1 MHASR
6 RAATLTTNAHVARM
20 ESAAPVPFRINERS
34 DAIPVATL
42 FGDEASGDV
51 FAAVSALAA
60 RVGAPLSCESIPAS
74 LARVG
79 TVGRIGVPAIA
90 LDLMVQQRVVIS
102 STFGQDSL
110 APVSRLFRGLQ
121 RRADVLVDVRR
132 RATLPR
138 SAASFAGIVRD
149 VTLFSHRTID
159 RVPVQTSPAAEVL
172 AEQWARARRAAE
184 LAFSMA
190 SSEQRPILLVLPVG
204 RGTQA
209 QKYFTDAL
217 EREARVRRVPPV
229 RTVKAGLLSALLS
242 GSASERWLIV
252 SVMPIDAV
260 SAMADEAMGDTG
272 PWPVISHA
280 PDATFYDVPVAASSD
295 PLAHLLVLVGL
306 LQHGGRA
313 ELAQSLEQSVLLTE
327 GARARMEEELGSPI
341 AVPADAFMKGVLAN
355 WGRRAPS
362 VASPGPRFAL
372 VTGVEVA
379 GLRLRIESSLSP
391 AGLRD
396 AMSPALM
403 AAGLE
408 VASLRGSLVAPAD
421 GGPQY
426 DVRVRGRLGEPALS
440 DDAAVGLVRAIGGPL
455 RCVAVEPWVPVRAPG
470 DRARYRV
477 ARAR

>member
-6 RAATLTTNAHVARM
+6 RAATLRTHAHVAPM
-20 ESAAPVPFRINERS
+20 ESAASVRGCALEGP

-42 FGDEASGDV
+42 FGDEASAGV
-51 FAAVSALAA
+51 FSAASALAA
-60 RVGAPLSCESIPAS
+60 RIGAPLGCQSIPAS

-79 TVGRIGVPAIA
+79 TVGRIGVPATA
-90 LDLMVQQRVVIS
+90 LDVMVQQRVVIS
-102 STFGQDSL
+102 STFGRDPL

-132 RATLPR
+132 RASLPR
-138 SAASFAGIVRD
+138 SAASSAGIVRD

-159 RVPVQTSPAAEVL
+159 RVPVQTAPAAEVL

-190 SSEQRPILLVLPVG
+190 SSEQRPILLVVPVG

-217 EREARVRRVPPV
+217 EREARVRRVPRV

-242 GSASERWLIV
+242 GSASERWLIA

-272 PWPVISHA
+272 PWPVVSHA

-295 PLAHLLVLVGL
+295 PLAHLLVLVSL

-313 ELAQSLEQSVLLTE
+313 EPAQSLERSMLLTDA
-327 GARARMEEELGSPI
+327 ARARMEEELGSPI
-341 AVPADAFMKGVLAN
+341 AVPADAFLQGVLAN
-355 WGRRAPS
+355 WGRRATS
-362 VASPGPRFAL
+362 VAAPSPRVAL

-379 GLRLRIESSLSP
+379 GLRLRIESTLSP

-396 AMSPALM
+396 AMSPALT

-408 VASLRGSLVAPAD
+408 VASLRGTVVDPAE
-421 GGPQY
+421 GGPRY

-440 DDAAVGLVRAIGGPL
+440 DGAAVGLVRAIGGPL
-455 RCVAVEPWVPVRAPG
+455 RCVAVEPWVPARASG
-470 DRARYRV
+470 DRSRFRV